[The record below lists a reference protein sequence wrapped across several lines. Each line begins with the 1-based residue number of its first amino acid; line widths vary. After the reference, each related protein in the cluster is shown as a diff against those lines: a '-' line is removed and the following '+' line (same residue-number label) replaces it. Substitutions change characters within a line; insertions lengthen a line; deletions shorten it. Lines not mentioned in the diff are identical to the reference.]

1 MRWQN
6 VGVTADARSA
16 GEAGGSP
23 VSGPHP
29 SVAATRTAVRTML
42 EGLEL
47 GTRVWVA
54 CSGGPDSLAL
64 VAATGFVARK
74 EGFFAGAIVVD
85 HGLQEDSAEIAKHA
99 AEQAR
104 RAGIANVHI
113 ERVVVGREGGL
124 EAAARNAR
132 YAAIERRVSEEGGI
146 NPQILTGH
154 TMDDQA
160 ETVLMALARG
170 SGARALSGIPVRRGR
185 IIRPF
190 LSLRRAD
197 TVMACRVQG
206 LEPWMD
212 PTNEII
218 DGPRR
223 SALRVRVMPALVE
236 VLGPGVVSGLARS
249 AALLQSDADELERQA
264 RSALIL
270 SESAVRGDEWRCDM
284 LAALPDAIRSR
295 MLKMLAENKG
305 TGPLTAYH
313 VAALDTLVTSFRG
326 QGPVSLPGGYE
337 ARREYGRLVIA
348 PAQLS
353 DGA

>member
-1 MRWQN
+1 M
-6 VGVTADARSA
+6 GVDPDAASAQVAD
-16 GEAGGSP
+16 

-29 SVAATRTAVRTML
+29 SVAATRVAVREML
-42 EGLEL
+42 DGLEL

-54 CSGGPDSLAL
+54 LSGGPDSLAL
-64 VAATGFVARK
+64 AAATAFVARK
-74 EGFFAGAIVVD
+74 EGFFAGAIIVD
-85 HGLQEDSAEIAKHA
+85 HGLQEESAAVASHA
-99 AEQAR
+99 ASQAR
-104 RAGIANVHI
+104 RAGISTVHI

-132 YAAIERRVSEEGGI
+132 YAAIERRVSDEGGI

-160 ETVLMALARG
+160 ETVLLALARG

-190 LSLRRAD
+190 LSLRRQD
-197 TVMACRVQG
+197 TVMACSVQG
-206 LEPWMD
+206 LTPWLD
-212 PTNEII
+212 PTNDLV

-223 SALRVRVMPALVE
+223 SALRVRVMPILVD
-236 VLGPGVVSGLARS
+236 VLGEGVVSGLARS

-264 RSALIL
+264 RSAMLL

-305 TGPLTAYH
+305 AGSLTAYH
-313 VAALDTLVTSFRG
+313 VLSLDALVKSFHG
-326 QGPVSLPGGYE
+326 QGPVSLPGGFE

-348 PAQLS
+348 PSAAE
-353 DGA
+353 DDA

>member
-1 MRWQN
+1 M
-6 VGVTADARSA
+6 
-16 GEAGGSP
+16 
-23 VSGPHP
+23 SGPHP
-29 SVAATRTAVRTML
+29 AVAATRVAVREML
-42 EGLEL
+42 YGLEL

-64 VAATGFVARK
+64 AAATGFVARK
-74 EGFFAGAIVVD
+74 EGFFPGAIVVD
-85 HGLQEDSAEIAKHA
+85 HGLQPGSAAIAEHA
-99 AEQAR
+99 AEQVR
-104 RAGIANVHI
+104 RAGIATVHI

-132 YAAIERRVSEEGGI
+132 YAAIEQRVTDEGGI

-160 ETVLMALARG
+160 ETVLLALARG

-185 IIRPF
+185 ILRPF
-190 LSLRRAD
+190 LSLRRKD
-197 TVMACRVQG
+197 TVAACREQR
-206 LEPWMD
+206 LDPWMD
-212 PTNEII
+212 PTNELV

-223 SALRVRVMPALVE
+223 SALRMRVMPALVD
-236 VLGPGVVSGLARS
+236 VLGEGVVSGLARS

-284 LAALPDAIRSR
+284 LSSLPDAIRSR

-305 TGPLTAYH
+305 AGPLTAYH
-313 VAALDTLVTSFRG
+313 VAALDALVTSFRG

-348 PAQLS
+348 PVDTA
-353 DGA
+353 GNAKT